1 MNIVHINR
9 IQKVLYPL
17 FFPLSIIFGLI
28 LYLRRILYN
37 NFFRKEIS
45 GIKIVGVGSIT
56 LGGAG
61 KTPIVIKIAKVLKK
75 RGKKIGV
82 IVSGYG
88 GKIKVPVL
96 VSDGDDVFF
105 DTPFVSDEALLIAGR
120 TNVPVISA
128 KDRVK
133 GIEYAKD
140 MGFKYVILDDSFQ
153 YLKVK
158 KNYEILVLDG
168 ENPFA
173 DRLLFPAG
181 ALRESKS
188 CIKFADQVISVYK
201 RKVESPTYIGKKAM
215 FKPVGIFNR
224 EGKRIFPRKA
234 FIFCAIGNP
243 LGFKSSVQDTNI
255 KIAGEKFFM
264 DHHIYTN
271 KDKEKLLYLKDKSG
285 ADVLLTTAKDMVKLK
300 DFDCAYLD
308 YTLEIK
314 NIDDLIEEIEN
325 A

>member
-1 MNIVHINR
+1 MNIVWIGR
-9 IQKVLYPL
+9 IQKLLFPL
-17 FFPLSIIFGLI
+17 LFPLSIVFGKV
-28 LYLRRILYN
+28 LYLRRILYSN
-37 NFFRKEIS
+37 LFSK
-45 GIKIVGVGSIT
+45 KIRGVKIIGVGGIT
-56 LGGAG
+56 LGGVG
-61 KTPIVIKIAKVLKK
+61 KTPVVIRIAKALKD
-75 RGKKIGV
+75 RGKRVCV

-105 DTPFVSDEALLIAGR
+105 DTPFVSDEALLIANR

-128 KDRVK
+128 RDRIK

-158 KNYEILVLDG
+158 KSYEILVLDG

-173 DRLLFPAG
+173 DKLLFPAG

-201 RKVESPTYIGKKAM
+201 RKVEGPAYMGKKAM
-215 FKPVGIFNR
+215 FRSVGIFDR
-224 EGKRIFPRKA
+224 EGKRIFPRRA

-243 LGFKSSVQDTNI
+243 LSFRESVKEMNVEI
-255 KIAGEKFFM
+255 VGRRFFM
-264 DHHIYTN
+264 DHHMYTD
-271 KDKEKLLYLKDKSG
+271 KDKEKLICLKDKKN
-285 ADVLLTTAKDMVKLK
+285 ADVLLTTPKDMIKLK

-308 YTLEIK
+308 YVLEIE
-314 NIDDLIEEIEN
+314 DMDGLIRKIEN